1 MEISE
6 SNRQINVFVP
16 HEHVG
21 YDLNQE
27 PVIRWKD
34 ESKEGDII
42 KASLD
47 VLWSNSFHANM
58 DASDGSESVFLDV
71 PSELILGA
79 TESFEQ

>member
-42 KASLD
+42 RAL
-47 VLWSNSFHANM
+47 
-58 DASDGSESVFLDV
+58 
-71 PSELILGA
+71 PI
-79 TESFEQ
+79 